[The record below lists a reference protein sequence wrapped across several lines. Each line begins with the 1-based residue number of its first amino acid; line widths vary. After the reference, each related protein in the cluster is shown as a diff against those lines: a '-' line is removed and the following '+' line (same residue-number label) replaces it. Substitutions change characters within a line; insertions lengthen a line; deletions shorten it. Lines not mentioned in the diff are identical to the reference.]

1 MVNICGEAVLHIPE
15 DGDCM
20 FSDRTLGCKNR
31 GQQIFT
37 TLTIGK

>member
-15 DGDCM
+15 DGDYM
-20 FSDRTLGCKNR
+20 FYDRTLGYKNR
-31 GQQIFT
+31 RRQIFT